1 MRSPSD
7 AKPHPQLP
15 VMSHEAPFSGSENLA
30 FLEDLY
36 SNYVRNP
43 NSVPPEWQSYFGNA
57 LNGDRATATAQIGPS
72 FAPPSL
78 FVSRNGYAVSNGS
91 NGQANT
97 AHDMDVAARQEKV
110 TQLVRNYRM
119 RGHLFAKVNPLGER
133 ATTSETWRDE
143 KHLDPKHFGFTD
155 ADMDRPVSTA
165 GIGGADI
172 TTMGELLKRLQHTYC
187 RYIGVQF
194 MHIDNVAEREWLQL
208 RMEKSENRIHL
219 SQTAQFR
226 ILTRLTDASTF
237 EDFLRTKFKSAKT
250 FSLEGAES
258 LIPLLDM
265 AIEKAGDQGVEEIV
279 MGMAHRGRLNVLAN
293 ILAKDKSQIFREVA
307 DLDPHLY
314 ERRGDVKYHLGH
326 SRDWT
331 TMSGKKVHL
340 SMCFNPSHLEFVNP
354 VALGRT
360 RAKQDQR
367 QDQKHSKVLTLQIHG
382 DAAFAGEGVIQETL
396 NLSQLKGYETGGSL
410 HIIINNQIGFTTG
423 PDEARSTQYCT
434 DICKMLQIPIFHVNG
449 EHPEAV
455 AQVVNL
461 AMDFRAEF
469 KRDVVIDMYCYRRHG
484 HNEQDEP
491 RFTQP
496 LIYKLIDERDGVR
509 ETYLD
514 HLVTLGGVTMDQAE
528 WVAEET
534 RRDMELQ
541 LERGTSSDYKPHAD
555 TLGGHWKGFI
565 GGSDSEI
572 PDVDTSVP
580 VEQLSRLLTEMSR
593 VPADFH
599 IHPRLKSMVL
609 DARVEMADGKKALNW
624 GAAEL
629 LAYGSLAVNKTHVRL
644 SGQDCGRGTF
654 SHRQA
659 VWHDVENGRT
669 YCGLKHLSPDQA
681 PVDLINSP
689 LSEVGVMGYE
699 YGYSLDYPSGLI
711 LWEAQFGDFVNVA
724 QVIID
729 QFIVSAEEKW
739 KRLSSLVL
747 LLPHGYEGQ
756 GPEHSSARL
765 ERFLSQ
771 CAEDNIQVVQ
781 PTTPAQIFHVLRR
794 QVMRPIRKPLIVMT
808 PKSLLRLPEASSS
821 LQDLATGTFQR
832 ILPDQHPN
840 LKKKP
845 KRILMCSGKIYYELA
860 AERAKLERS
869 DVAIL
874 RVEQLYP
881 LRPEHL
887 EAALTPYAA
896 GTPVYWVQEEPENM
910 GAWWYLRIHF
920 GEQLLGRYP
929 FSVVA
934 RGESASPATGSHKSH
949 HNEQHKILD
958 QAFAGL

>member
-1 MRSPSD
+1 MSSL
-7 AKPHPQLP
+7 HPPLP
-15 VMSHEAPFSGSENLA
+15 LMSHEAMLTGTENLA

-36 SNYVRNP
+36 SNYIRNP
-43 NSVPPEWQSYFGNA
+43 QSVAPEWQAYFGQM

-72 FAPPSL
+72 FSPPSL
-78 FVSRNGYAVSNGS
+78 FGARNGIPQGNGHAGT
-91 NGQANT
+91 NGQAA
-97 AHDMDVAARQEKV
+97 AHDMDVAIRQEKV

-155 ADMDRPVSTA
+155 ADMDRRYSTV
-165 GIGGADI
+165 GIGGADNL
-172 TTMGELLKRLQHTYC
+172 TLRELLTRLQTTYC

-194 MHIDNVAEREWLQL
+194 MHIDNVAEREWLQN
-208 RMEKSENRIHL
+208 RMEQSENRIQL
-219 SQTAQFR
+219 SQSAQFR

-314 ERRGDVKYHLGH
+314 EQRGDVKYHLGH

-360 RAKQDQR
+360 RAKQTRRNDH
-367 QDQKHSKVLTLQIHG
+367 DHSRVMSLQIHG

-461 AMDFRAEF
+461 AMDFRREF

-496 LIYKLIDERDGVR
+496 ITYKMIDERDGVR

-534 RRDMELQ
+534 RRDMEKQ
-541 LERGTSSDYKPHAD
+541 LERGTSSDFKPQSD
-555 TLGGHWKGFI
+555 TLGGQWKGYT
-565 GGSDSEI
+565 GGEDKDV

-580 VEQLSRLLTEMSR
+580 VAQLSGLLKQVSQ
-593 VPADFH
+593 VPSEFH
-599 IHPRLKSMVL
+599 VHPRLKSMVL
-609 DARVEMADGKKALNW
+609 DARTEMAEGKKPLNW

-629 LAYGSLAVNKTHVRL
+629 LAYASLAVNKTHVRL

-659 VWHDVENGRT
+659 VWHDVENGST
-669 YCGLKHLSPDQA
+669 YCSLQHLSPDQGR
-681 PVDLINSP
+681 VDIYNSP
-689 LSEVGVMGYE
+689 LSEVGVMGYD

-739 KRLSSLVL
+739 RRLSSLVL

-794 QVMRPIRKPLIVMT
+794 QVLRPIRKPLIVMT
-808 PKSLLRLPEASSS
+808 PKSLLRLPEASST
-821 LQDLATGTFQR
+821 LQELATGTFQR
-832 ILPDQHPN
+832 ILPDQHAN
-840 LKKKP
+840 LKKP
-845 KRILMCSGKIYYELA
+845 RRIILCSGKIYYELA
-860 AERAKLERS
+860 MEREKQQRD

-881 LRPEHL
+881 LRTEHL
-887 EAALTPYAA
+887 EAALAPYAA

-910 GAWWYLRIHF
+910 GAWWYMRIHF

>member
-1 MRSPSD
+1 
-7 AKPHPQLP
+7 
-15 VMSHEAPFSGSENLA
+15 MSHEAMLTGCDNLA
-30 FLEDLY
+30 FIEDLY

-43 NSVPPEWQSYFGNA
+43 QSVAPEWQTYFGQM

-72 FAPPSL
+72 FSPPSL
-78 FVSRNGYAVSNGS
+78 FGAR
-91 NGQANT
+91 NGQANGIGYAGAQGGT
-97 AHDMDVAARQEKV
+97 AAHDMEVAIRQEKV

-155 ADMDRPVSTA
+155 ADMDRRYSTV
-165 GIGGADI
+165 GMGGADNL
-172 TTMGELLKRLQHTYC
+172 TLGELLKRLQSTYC
-187 RYIGVQF
+187 RFIGVQF
-194 MHIDNVAEREWLQL
+194 MHIDNVAEREWLQN
-208 RMEKSENRIHL
+208 RMEQTENRIQL
-219 SQTAQFR
+219 SHTAQFR

-314 ERRGDVKYHLGH
+314 EQRGDVKYHLGH

-360 RAKQDQR
+360 RAKQSRGRDAS
-367 QDQKHSKVLTLQIHG
+367 HSRVLALQIHG

-423 PDEARSTQYCT
+423 PDDARSTQYCT
-434 DICKMLQIPIFHVNG
+434 DIGKMLQIPIFHVNG

-461 AMDFRAEF
+461 AMDFRREF
-469 KRDVVIDMYCYRRHG
+469 KRDVIIDMYCYRRHG

-496 LIYKLIDERDGVR
+496 LTYKLIDQRDGVR

-534 RRDMELQ
+534 RRDMEKQ
-541 LERGTSSDYKPHAD
+541 LERGTSSDYKPHSD
-555 TLGGHWKGFI
+555 TLGGQWQGYR
-565 GGSDSEI
+565 GGSDKEV
-572 PDVDTSVP
+572 PDVDTGVP
-580 VEQLSRLLTEMSR
+580 LAQLSALMKKMVE

-599 IHPRLKSMVL
+599 VHPRLKSMVL
-609 DARVEMADGKKALNW
+609 DARVEMAEGKKPLNW

-629 LAYGSLAVNKTHVRL
+629 LAYASLAVNKTHVRL

-659 VWHDVENGRT
+659 VWHDVENGNI
-669 YCGLKHLSPDQA
+669 YCGLKHLTPDQA
-681 PVDLINSP
+681 PVDIINSP

-765 ERFLSQ
+765 ERFLAQ

-794 QVMRPIRKPLIVMT
+794 QVLRPIRKPLIVMT
-808 PKSLLRLPEASSS
+808 PKSLLRLPEAASA
-821 LQDLATGTFQR
+821 LEDLATGTFQR

-840 LKKKP
+840 LKKP
-845 KRILMCSGKIYYELA
+845 KRILLCSGKIYYELA
-860 AERAKLERS
+860 QEREKLKRD

-887 EAALTPYAA
+887 EAALSSYAA
-896 GTPVYWVQEEPENM
+896 GTPVHWVQEEPENM
-910 GAWWYLRIHF
+910 GAWWYMRIHF

-929 FSVVA
+929 FSVIA
-934 RGESASPATGSHKSH
+934 RLESASPATGSHKSH

>member
-1 MRSPSD
+1 
-7 AKPHPQLP
+7 
-15 VMSHEAPFSGSENLA
+15 MSHEAPLTGCDNLA
-30 FLEDLY
+30 FIEDLY
-36 SNYVRNP
+36 SDYVRNP
-43 NSVPPEWQSYFGNA
+43 LSVAPEWQNYFGQM
-57 LNGDRATATAQIGPS
+57 LNGDRSAVTAQIGPS

-78 FVSRNGYAVSNGS
+78 FGARYG
-91 NGQANT
+91 NGQADSNGT
-97 AHDMDVAARQEKV
+97 NGSHGQSAAHDMEVAKRQEKV

-155 ADMDRPVSTA
+155 ADMSRRYSTV
-165 GIGGADI
+165 GMGGDDNL
-172 TTMGELLKRLQHTYC
+172 TLGELLKRLQNTYC
-187 RYIGVQF
+187 RYVGVQF
-194 MHIDNVAEREWLQL
+194 MHIDNVTEREWLQN
-208 RMEKSENRIHL
+208 RMEKAENRIQL
-219 SQTAQFR
+219 SHTAQFR
-226 ILTRLTDASTF
+226 ILTRLTDASVF

-265 AIEKAGDQGVEEIV
+265 AIEKAGEQGVDEIV

-314 ERRGDVKYHLGH
+314 EQRGDVKYHLGH

-331 TMSGKKVHL
+331 TMSGRKVHL

-354 VALGRT
+354 VALGRA
-360 RAKQDQR
+360 RAKQDKGGDKAR
-367 QDQKHSKVLTLQIHG
+367 SRVLTLQIHG

-396 NLSQLKGYETGGSL
+396 NLSQLKGYATGGSL

-461 AMDFRAEF
+461 AMDFRKEF

-496 LIYKLIDERDGVR
+496 LTYKLIDERDGVR

-541 LERGTSSDYKPHAD
+541 LERGTSSDFKTHTD
-555 TLGGHWKGFI
+555 TLGGIWRGFR
-565 GGSDSEI
+565 GGEDQET
-572 PDVDTSVP
+572 PDVETGVP
-580 VEQLSRLLTEMSR
+580 VEQLAALMKKMCE

-599 IHPRLKSMVL
+599 VHPRLKSMVL
-609 DARVEMADGKKALNW
+609 DARLEMGEGKKLLNW

-629 LAYGSLAVNKTHVRL
+629 LAYASLAVNRNHVRL

-659 VWHDVENGRT
+659 VWHDVENGNI
-669 YCGLKHLSPDQA
+669 YCGLQHLTPDQA
-681 PVDLINSP
+681 PVDICNSP
-689 LSEVGVMGYE
+689 LSEVGVMGFE

-808 PKSLLRLPEASSS
+808 PKSLLRLPEAASPLS
-821 LQDLATGTFQR
+821 DLAAGTFQR
-832 ILPDQHPN
+832 ILPDLRPN
-840 LKKKP
+840 P
-845 KRILMCSGKIYYELA
+845 QSTKRILLCSGKIYYELA
-860 AERAKLERS
+860 AEREKLQRM

-874 RVEQLYP
+874 RLEQLYP

-887 EAALTPYAA
+887 EAALAA
-896 GTPVYWVQEEPENM
+896 YDSGTPIHWVQEEPENM

-920 GEQLLGRYP
+920 GEKLLGRFP

>member
-1 MRSPSD
+1 MSQD
-7 AKPHPQLP
+7 AL
-15 VMSHEAPFSGSENLA
+15 FTGSENLA

-43 NSVPPEWQSYFGNA
+43 NSVAPEWQTYFGNA

-78 FVSRNGYAVSNGS
+78 FGARNGHYAGSNGS
-91 NGQANT
+91 NGAST

-143 KHLDPKHFGFTD
+143 KHLDPKHFGFTE
-155 ADMDRPVSTA
+155 ADMDRPYSTV
-165 GIGGADI
+165 GIGGGDVTSLGA
-172 TTMGELLKRLQHTYC
+172 LLKRLQHTYC

-194 MHIDNVAEREWLQL
+194 MHIDNVAEREWLQM
-208 RMEKSENRIHL
+208 RMEQSENRIPL

-279 MGMAHRGRLNVLAN
+279 MAMAHRGRLNVLAN

-314 ERRGDVKYHLGH
+314 EQRGDVKYHLGH

-340 SMCFNPSHLEFVNP
+340 SMCFNPSHLEFVNA

-360 RAKQDQR
+360 RAKQEQR
-367 QDQKHSKVLTLQIHG
+367 DDVKHSKVLTLQIHG
-382 DAAFAGEGVIQETL
+382 DAAFAGEGVTQETL

-434 DICKMLQIPIFHVNG
+434 DVCKMLQIPIFHVNG

-461 AMDFRAEF
+461 AMDFRAQF

-496 LIYKLIDERDGVR
+496 LTYKLIDERDGVR

-528 WVAEET
+528 WVSEET

-541 LERGTSSDYKPHAD
+541 LERGTSSDYKPHTD
-555 TLGGHWKGFI
+555 TLGGHWKGFT
-565 GGSDSEI
+565 GGLDVET
-572 PDVDTSVP
+572 PDVVTGIP
-580 VEQLSRLLTEMSR
+580 VEQLSQLLKDIST

-609 DARVEMADGKKALNW
+609 DARVEMSEGKKQLNW

-654 SHRQA
+654 SHRQS

-669 YCGLKHLSPDQA
+669 YCSLKHLSPDQA
-681 PVDLINSP
+681 PVDIINSP

-739 KRLSSLVL
+739 RRLSSLVL

-765 ERFLSQ
+765 ERFLAQ

-794 QVMRPIRKPLIVMT
+794 QVLRPIRKPLIVMT

-832 ILPDQHPN
+832 ILPDQHPA
-840 LKKKP
+840 LQKKP
-845 KRILMCSGKIYYELA
+845 KRVLLCSGKIYYELA
-860 AERAKLERS
+860 AEREKLKRD

-887 EAALTPYAA
+887 EAALAPYAA
-896 GTPVYWVQEEPENM
+896 NTPVYWVQEEPENM

-920 GEQLLGRYP
+920 GEKLLGRYP